1 MAIRFTSNSI
11 ENENLLMPLI
21 IKLLQDNGGELTKQ
35 ELERQI
41 ANENDE
47 WNRYVSHF
55 KKSSKPGGKDWRPF
69 DFTVNYSLKH
79 LKLAGYV
86 EFKRMAPIKLTVQ
99 GMRAD
104 ANDLTGETVRAVS
117 EPIWTEEVRQKK
129 AAKND
134 GSAQES
140 PGDEA
145 LSETSQELLDNEW
158 RAELKQKLME
168 MNPYKFEIFCRGLL
182 KKMGIS
188 IDKEKGIQKSNDG
201 GIDGYGYSLSA
212 NYRTERVALQ
222 CKRFSEG
229 QVGSKSIDEFKGAII
244 RHSAEY
250 GIFIT
255 TSTFTK
261 AASETAKTGNFPIT
275 LIDGDKL
282 IGLIENYEYKVR
294 KVFYCVPD
302 DEIWDD

>member
-1 MAIRFTSNSI
+1 MSIRFTSNSI

-21 IKLLQDNGGELTKQ
+21 VRILQDNGGELTKQ
-35 ELERQI
+35 ELEGQI
-41 ANENDE
+41 ADETDE
-47 WNRYVSHF
+47 WSRYVSHF
-55 KKSSKPGGKDWRPF
+55 NKSSKPDRKDWRPF
-69 DFTVNYSLKH
+69 DFTVNYSLRH

-86 EFKRMAPIKLTVQ
+86 EFKRMAPIKLTAK
-99 GMRAD
+99 GMKAD
-104 ANDLTGETVRAVS
+104 ADALTAEEIRAVS
-117 EPIWTEEVRQKK
+117 EPIWTEEAKQKR

-134 GSAQES
+134 NGAQEDS
-140 PGDEA
+140 KEEPMGEGQD
-145 LSETSQELLDNEW
+145 LLDSKW
-158 RAELKQKLME
+158 RSELKQRLME

-188 IDKEKGIQKSNDG
+188 IDNEKGIQKSNDG

-222 CKRFSEG
+222 CKRFGEG

-261 AASETAKTGNFPIT
+261 AAAETAKTGNFPIT

-282 IGLIENYEYKVR
+282 IGLIERYEYKIR
-294 KVFYCVPD
+294 KVSYCIPD
-302 DEIWDD
+302 DEIWEA

>member
-1 MAIRFTSNSI
+1 MNIRFTSNSI
-11 ENENLLMPLI
+11 ENENLLMPVI
-21 IKLLQDNGGELTKQ
+21 VKILQENGGELTKQ

-41 ANENDE
+41 AGENDA
-47 WNRYVSHF
+47 WNQYVSHF
-55 KKSSKPGGKDWRPF
+55 NKSSKTGNNWRPF
-69 DFTVNYSLKH
+69 DFTMNYSLRH

-86 EFKRMAPIKLTVQ
+86 GFKRMAPVKLTAK
-99 GMRAD
+99 GLATD
-104 ANDLTGETVRAVS
+104 AACLTGEEVRAVS
-117 EPIWTEEVRQKK
+117 TPIWMEEAKQKR
-129 AAKND
+129 AAKSES
-134 GSAQES
+134 GIQE
-140 PGDEA
+140 GAEDEA
-145 LSETSQELLDNEW
+145 PGENRQDFFDNEW
-158 RAELKQKLME
+158 RSELKRKLTE

-182 KKMGIS
+182 KKMGVS
-188 IDKEKGIQKSNDG
+188 VDKEKGVQKSNDG

-222 CKRFSEG
+222 CKRFREG

-255 TSTFTK
+255 TSSFTK
-261 AASETAKTGNFPIT
+261 SATETAKTGNFPVT

-282 IGLIENYEYKVR
+282 IDLIESYEYKVR
-294 KVFYCVPD
+294 RVSYCIPD

>member
-1 MAIRFTSNSI
+1 MMDLRFTSNFI
-11 ENENLLMPLI
+11 ENENLLMPVI
-21 IKLLQDNGGELTKQ
+21 VRILQGSGGELTRQ
-35 ELERQI
+35 ELESQI

-47 WNRYVSHF
+47 WNQYVSHF
-55 KKSSKPGGKDWRPF
+55 NKSAKTGRAWRPF
-69 DFTVNYSLKH
+69 DFTINYTLKH

-86 EFKRMAPIKLTVQ
+86 DFKRMAPIKLTAK
-99 GMRAD
+99 GIGAD
-104 ANDLTGETVRAVS
+104 ASRLTGEEVRAVS
-117 EPIWTEEVRQKK
+117 EPIWTEEAKQKR

-134 GSAQES
+134 NGGQEVS
-140 PGDEA
+140 REEA
-145 LSETSQELLDNEW
+145 LSVESQDLLDDKW
-158 RAELKQKLME
+158 RSELKQKLVE
-168 MNPYKFEIFCRGLL
+168 MDPYKFEIFCRGLL

-222 CKRFSEG
+222 CKRFREG

-261 AASETAKTGNFPIT
+261 SAVEAAKAGRFPIT
-275 LIDGDKL
+275 LIDGNKL
-282 IGLIENYEYKVR
+282 IDLIEKHEYKVR
-294 KVFYCVPD
+294 KVTYCIPD
-302 DEIWDD
+302 DDIWEV

>member
-1 MAIRFTSNSI
+1 MSIRFTSNSI
-11 ENENLLMPLI
+11 ENENLLMPII
-21 IKLLQDNGGELTKQ
+21 IKVLQDNGGELTKQ

-55 KKSSKPGGKDWRPF
+55 KKSTKTGNSWRPF
-69 DFTVNYSLKH
+69 DFTINYSLKN

-86 EFKRMAPIKLTVQ
+86 EYKRMAPIKLTAK
-99 GMRAD
+99 GMETD
-104 ANDLTGETVRAVS
+104 ANRLTAEAVRAVS
-117 EPIWTEEVRQKK
+117 DPIWTEEVRQKK
-129 AAKND
+129 AAKAESN
-134 GSAQES
+134 AQEA
-140 PGDEA
+140 PEDEI
-145 LSETSQELLDNEW
+145 LGENSQDWRDNEW
-158 RAELKQKLME
+158 RSELKRKLME

-188 IDKEKGIQKSNDG
+188 IDKEKGVQKSNDG
-201 GIDGYGYSLSA
+201 GIDGYGYSLSV

-229 QVGSKSIDEFKGAII
+229 QVGSKAIDEFKGAII

-261 AASETAKTGNFPIT
+261 AATETAKTGNFPVT

-282 IGLIENYEYKVR
+282 IDLIESYEYKVR
-294 KVFYCVPD
+294 RVSYCIPD